1 MPRRNSWNLPID
13 EVSGLGRRR
22 DPTSGRPELLAVG
35 DRESTVVTI
44 TADESGRLPADGRH
58 RTVAVRHHVRGV
70 PDGLT
75 GERGQSD
82 WEGVAGDADGRV
94 FILQESHSRVLVLS
108 PTFEFEGSVSL
119 DWDHRDGTS
128 LESLLL
134 LANGHFLSAT
144 QETPLRILEFAAP
157 GAAAADLGRW
167 TALPAD
173 RPMSL
178 RPGGDVRCAGSWAVR
193 TDSLT
198 SVNDLALF
206 GRHLFVISSRS
217 RSVARFRLPPQG
229 MEAVELDAEWPLPSH
244 IAEGRDD
251 RAEGL
256 LVDAELGVLVG
267 VDRRP
272 GARGPNVYELD
283 RQALDTEA
291 ETVTDL

>member
-22 DPTSGRPELLAVG
+22 DPASGRPELLAVG

-44 TADESGRLPADGRH
+44 SADESGRLPADGRH
-58 RTVAVRHHVRGV
+58 RKVAVRHHVRGV

-94 FILQESHSRVLVLS
+94 FILQESHSRVLVVS

-134 LANGHFLSAT
+134 LADGHFLSAT

-157 GAAAADLGRW
+157 GVGPADSGRW

-173 RPMSL
+173 RPMHLPS
-178 RPGGDVRCAGSWAVR
+178 GSEVHCAASWAVP
-193 TDSLT
+193 TDSIA

-206 GRHLFVISSRS
+206 GRHLFVVSSRS
-217 RSVARFRLPPQG
+217 RRVARFRLPDEGVQALEPDG
-229 MEAVELDAEWPLPSH
+229 EWSLPDH
-244 IAEGRDD
+244 VAGGGED

-267 VDRRP
+267 VDRQP
-272 GARGPNVYELD
+272 GARGPNLHELD
-283 RQALDTEA
+283 GPPGA
-291 ETVTDL
+291 VTDL